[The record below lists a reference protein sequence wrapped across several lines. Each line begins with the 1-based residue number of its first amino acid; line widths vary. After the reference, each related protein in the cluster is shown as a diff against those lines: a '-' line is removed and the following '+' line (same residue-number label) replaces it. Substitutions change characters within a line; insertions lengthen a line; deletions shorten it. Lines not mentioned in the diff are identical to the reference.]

1 MDFQSDYEKID
12 LSKQDFQYVFN
23 NILQAIMAKLNLH
36 LPAAQND
43 PLKEQVS
50 TILEEFLINT
60 FDNSKYSILAD
71 GLDLQNVLIHDILSL
86 KTLENVEKID
96 SEITIQLRKI
106 FQEFEQETVDVTKL
120 RRDLPKQAS
129 EMYND
134 IIKKTDGEVSE
145 IINMI
150 EQQSQEYQKVQQA
163 HNNTDDRFEKIIES
177 MDFSQI
183 NQNYNDHLQLLN
195 ETNKNLPSLKIEF
208 EKYNRTVQFLEDA
221 YQQQLKEMDG

>member
-96 SEITIQLRKI
+96 SEITLKLRKI

-129 EMYND
+129 EVYCD
-134 IIKKTDGEVSE
+134 IIKQTDGEVSE
-145 IINMI
+145 IISMI
-150 EQQSQEYQKVQQA
+150 EQQSQEYQKEQQV
-163 HNNTDDRFEKIIES
+163 NNDGGFEKIIES
-177 MDFSQI
+177 MDFPQI
-183 NQNYNDHLQLLN
+183 NQNYTDHLQLLN

-208 EKYNRTVQFLEDA
+208 EKYNKTVQFLEDA
-221 YQQQLKEMDG
+221 YQQQLKEMEG

>member
-96 SEITIQLRKI
+96 SEITLKLRKI

-129 EMYND
+129 EVYSD
-134 IIKKTDGEVSE
+134 IIKQTDGEVSE
-145 IINMI
+145 IISMI
-150 EQQSQEYQKVQQA
+150 EQQSQEYQKEQQV
-163 HNNTDDRFEKIIES
+163 NNDDGFEKIIES
-177 MDFSQI
+177 MDFPQI
-183 NQNYNDHLQLLN
+183 NQNYTDHLQLLN

-208 EKYNRTVQFLEDA
+208 EKYNKTVQFLEDA
-221 YQQQLKEMDG
+221 YQQQLKEMEG

>member
-1 MDFQSDYEKID
+1 M
-12 LSKQDFQYVFN
+12 
-23 NILQAIMAKLNLH
+23 
-36 LPAAQND
+36 
-43 PLKEQVS
+43 
-50 TILEEFLINT
+50 
-60 FDNSKYSILAD
+60 
-71 GLDLQNVLIHDILSL
+71 
-86 KTLENVEKID
+86 
-96 SEITIQLRKI
+96 
-106 FQEFEQETVDVTKL
+106 TKL

-134 IIKKTDGEVSE
+134 IIKQTDGEVSE

-221 YQQQLKEMDG
+221 YQEKKRIHIITSPMSEYRKIGSLFSVLARFSLGSVSTIFTAPTKRSI

>member
-1 MDFQSDYEKID
+1 M
-12 LSKQDFQYVFN
+12 
-23 NILQAIMAKLNLH
+23 
-36 LPAAQND
+36 
-43 PLKEQVS
+43 
-50 TILEEFLINT
+50 
-60 FDNSKYSILAD
+60 AD

-134 IIKKTDGEVSE
+134 IIKQTDGEVSE

-208 EKYNRTVQFLEDA
+208 ENITEQYSF
-221 YQQQLKEMDG
+221 

>member
-1 MDFQSDYEKID
+1 M
-12 LSKQDFQYVFN
+12 
-23 NILQAIMAKLNLH
+23 
-36 LPAAQND
+36 
-43 PLKEQVS
+43 LK
-50 TILEEFLINT
+50 
-60 FDNSKYSILAD
+60 K
-71 GLDLQNVLIHDILSL
+71 
-86 KTLENVEKID
+86 D

-134 IIKKTDGEVSE
+134 IIKQTDGEVSE

-195 ETNKNLPSLKIEF
+195 ETNKI
-208 EKYNRTVQFLEDA
+208 
-221 YQQQLKEMDG
+221 YQV

>member
-71 GLDLQNVLIHDILSL
+71 GLDLQNVSIHDILSL

-96 SEITIQLRKI
+96 SEITLKLRKI

-129 EMYND
+129 EVYSD
-134 IIKKTDGEVSE
+134 IIKQTDGEVSE
-145 IINMI
+145 IISMI
-150 EQQSQEYQKVQQA
+150 EQQSQEYQKEQQV
-163 HNNTDDRFEKIIES
+163 NNDDGFEKIIES
-177 MDFSQI
+177 MDFPQI
-183 NQNYNDHLQLLN
+183 NQNYTDHLQLLN

-208 EKYNRTVQFLEDA
+208 EKYNKTVQFLEDA
-221 YQQQLKEMDG
+221 YQQQLKEMEG

>member
-96 SEITIQLRKI
+96 SEITLKLRKI

-129 EMYND
+129 EVYCD
-134 IIKKTDGEVSE
+134 IIKQTDGEVSE
-145 IINMI
+145 IISMI
-150 EQQSQEYQKVQQA
+150 EQQSQEYQKEQQV
-163 HNNTDDRFEKIIES
+163 NNDDRFEKIIES
-177 MDFSQI
+177 MDFPQI
-183 NQNYNDHLQLLN
+183 NQNYTDHLQLLN

-208 EKYNRTVQFLEDA
+208 EKYNKTVQFLEDA
-221 YQQQLKEMDG
+221 YQQQLKEMEG

>member
-1 MDFQSDYEKID
+1 MI
-12 LSKQDFQYVFN
+12 
-23 NILQAIMAKLNLH
+23 I
-36 LPAAQND
+36 P
-43 PLKEQVS
+43 
-50 TILEEFLINT
+50 NT
-60 FDNSKYSILAD
+60 PILAD

-134 IIKKTDGEVSE
+134 IIKQTDGEVSE

-163 HNNTDDRFEKIIES
+163 HNNTDDRFEK
-177 MDFSQI
+177 
-183 NQNYNDHLQLLN
+183 L
-195 ETNKNLPSLKIEF
+195 
-208 EKYNRTVQFLEDA
+208 
-221 YQQQLKEMDG
+221 